1 MCDKFLTLM
10 EDGVAGIAAAV
21 VTKDV
26 RIVFGTGEVVGHLA
40 LSAVSILEV
49 NHYIR
54 TQHISSISGKLPFK
68 TGAE

>member
-1 MCDKFLTLM
+1 
-10 EDGVAGIAAAV
+10 VAGVAAAV

-54 TQHISSISGKLPFK
+54 TQHISSITRKLPFK
-68 TGAE
+68 KDVE